1 MVLEEVLELITLVS
15 LACVLAVFVAR
26 LATPGRRREGRVL
39 DFGTA
44 FSVFIAGWV
53 TTELL
58 ALTLPKEW
66 SVATDALHL
75 AVAVGFATWINVR
88 WRWALRLA
96 RGSP

>member
-1 MVLEEVLELITLVS
+1 MLLEEILEVTILVS
-15 LACVLAVFVAR
+15 LACVLAVFVSR
-26 LATPGRRREGRVL
+26 LATPRRRKEGRVL

-53 TTELL
+53 TSELL
-58 ALTLPKEW
+58 AITLPKEW
-66 SVATDALHL
+66 SVASDAFHL
-75 AVAVGFATWINVR
+75 ALALGFAIWINVR

>member
-1 MVLEEVLELITLVS
+1 MVLEEILEMIILVS
-15 LACVLAVFVAR
+15 LACVLAIFVSR
-26 LATPGRRREGRVL
+26 LATPRRRKEGRVL

-66 SVATDALHL
+66 SAASDAIHL
-75 AVAVGFATWINVR
+75 AVAVGFAIWINFR

>member
-1 MVLEEVLELITLVS
+1 MLLEEILEVTILVS
-15 LACVLAVFVAR
+15 LACVLGVFVSR
-26 LATPGRRREGRVL
+26 LATPRRRKEGRVL

-44 FSVFIAGWV
+44 FSIFIAGWV

-58 ALTLPKEW
+58 AITLPKEW
-66 SVATDALHL
+66 SVASDALHL
-75 AVAVGFATWINVR
+75 AVALGFAIWINVR

>member
-15 LACVLAVFVAR
+15 LACVLAIFVSR
-26 LATPGRRREGRVL
+26 LATPRRRREGRVL
-39 DFGTA
+39 DFGTV
-44 FSVFIAGWV
+44 FSIFIAGWV

-66 SVATDALHL
+66 TVASDALHL
-75 AVAVGFATWINVR
+75 TVALGFAIWINIR

>member
-1 MVLEEVLELITLVS
+1 VFLEEILEVITLVA
-15 LACVLAVFVAR
+15 LACVLAVFVSR
-26 LATPGRRREGRVL
+26 LATSGRRKEGRVL

-44 FSVFIAGWV
+44 FSIFIAGWV
-53 TTELL
+53 TAELL

-66 SVATDALHL
+66 SAASDALHL
-75 AVAVGFATWINVR
+75 AVALGFAIWIIVR

>member
-1 MVLEEVLELITLVS
+1 MLLEEILEVTILVS
-15 LACVLAVFVAR
+15 LACVLAVFVSR
-26 LATPGRRREGRVL
+26 LATPRRMKEGRVL

-53 TTELL
+53 TSELL
-58 ALTLPKEW
+58 AITLPKEW
-66 SVATDALHL
+66 SGASDALHL
-75 AVAVGFATWINVR
+75 AVALGFAIWINVR

>member
-1 MVLEEVLELITLVS
+1 MVLEEILEVITLVS
-15 LACVLAVFVAR
+15 LACVLAVFVSR
-26 LATPGRRREGRVL
+26 LATPRRRKEGRVL

-58 ALTLPKEW
+58 AITLPEEW
-66 SVATDALHL
+66 SVASDALHL
-75 AVAVGFATWINVR
+75 TVALGFAIWINVR
-88 WRWALRLA
+88 WRWALRVA

>member
-1 MVLEEVLELITLVS
+1 MVLEEILEVITLVS
-15 LACVLAVFVAR
+15 LACVLAVFVSR
-26 LATPGRRREGRVL
+26 LATPRRMKEGRVL

-58 ALTLPKEW
+58 AITLPKEW
-66 SVATDALHL
+66 SGASDALHL
-75 AVAVGFATWINVR
+75 AVALGFAIWINVR

>member
-1 MVLEEVLELITLVS
+1 VITLVS
-15 LACVLAVFVAR
+15 LAGVLAVFVSR
-26 LATPGRRREGRVL
+26 LAMPRRRGEGRVL

-53 TTELL
+53 TTELM

-66 SVATDALHL
+66 SVASDALHL
-75 AVAVGFATWINVR
+75 PVALGFAFWINVR

>member
-1 MVLEEVLELITLVS
+1 MVLEEILEMITLVS
-15 LACVLAVFVAR
+15 LACVLAIFVSR
-26 LATPGRRREGRVL
+26 LAAPRRRKESRVV

-58 ALTLPKEW
+58 AITLPKEW
-66 SVATDALHL
+66 SVASDALHL
-75 AVAVGFATWINVR
+75 AVALGFAIWINVR
-88 WRWALRLA
+88 WRWALRLV

>member
-1 MVLEEVLELITLVS
+1 VVLEEILEVITLVS
-15 LACVLAVFVAR
+15 LACVLAVFVSR
-26 LATPGRRREGRVL
+26 LATSRRRKEGRVL

-58 ALTLPKEW
+58 AITLPKEW
-66 SVATDALHL
+66 SGASDALHL
-75 AVAVGFATWINVR
+75 AVALGFAIWINVR